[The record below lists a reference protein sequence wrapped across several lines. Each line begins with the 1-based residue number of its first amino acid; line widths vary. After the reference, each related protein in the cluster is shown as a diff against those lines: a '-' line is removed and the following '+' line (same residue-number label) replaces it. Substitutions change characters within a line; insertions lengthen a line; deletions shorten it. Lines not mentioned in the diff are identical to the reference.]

1 MEAAM
6 NTDRRMNATLDR
18 FSPIEVG
25 ERLRIARDAAKLTQ
39 AAAATS
45 ANMARTTL
53 VAIEQGQR
61 KLRMDELQRLS
72 KLYGTSVNAL
82 FRQESVHVDL
92 TPRFRKLP
100 GSSDTQAIEAAA
112 RLLTDLAKAE
122 AELEDLLGIRRVRN
136 YPQQRPILPGDIYTQ
151 AEQDALEVRQWLGL
165 GLGPI
170 QDVPILLEAQLGVR
184 VFVRRLS
191 PQISALYTFDEAV
204 GACMLFHAGHPR
216 SRRNMTAAHE
226 LGHLITTR
234 DEPEVVL
241 DNTPEQARD
250 ERYANAFAR
259 GFLTPARSVM
269 QTFGQVTAG
278 SSHLSRR
285 HVIVMAHSFAVSREA
300 MVRRLEELKL
310 AKPGTW
316 DWFEAHGGITDIQAR
331 QVLGD
336 ASFEATYGTQTNLP
350 MSLYLNALAA
360 EAWKQDLLSEGQLAR
375 LLQLDRVELRTMLD
389 SLDAGW
395 TETDEALAL
404 HG

>member
-1 MEAAM
+1 MS
-6 NTDRRMNATLDR
+6 TTLDR
-18 FSPIEVG
+18 FSPAEVG

-39 AAAATS
+39 AAAAAS
-45 ANMARTTL
+45 ANLARTTL

-61 KLRMDELQRLS
+61 KLRMDELLRLT

-92 TPRFRKLP
+92 TPRFKSLP
-100 GSSDTQAIEAAA
+100 GSSDSSAIEAAA
-112 RLLTDLAKAE
+112 RLLTYLAKAE
-122 AELEDLLGIRRVRN
+122 AELEDLLGIQRVRN
-136 YPQQRPILPGDIYTQ
+136 YPQQRAILPGDIRAQ

-165 GLGPI
+165 GLGPVP
-170 QDVPILLEAQLGVR
+170 DVLGLLEVQLGVR
-184 VFVRRLS
+184 VFVRKLESR
-191 PQISALYTFDEAV
+191 ISGLYAFDETV

-226 LGHLITTR
+226 LGHLVSTR
-234 DEPEVVL
+234 DQPEVL
-241 DNTPEQARD
+241 LEDTPEQARD

-269 QTFGQVTAG
+269 QTFEQVTAG

-285 HVIVMAHSFAVSREA
+285 HVILMAHSFAVSREA
-300 MVRRLEELKL
+300 MARRLEELKL

-316 DWFEAHGGITDIQAR
+316 DWFDAHGGITDFQAR

-336 ASFEATYGTQTNLP
+336 TAFEAAYATKADLP
-350 MSLYLNALAA
+350 MSLHLNSLAA

-375 LLQLDRVELRTMLD
+375 LLQLDRVELRATLD